1 MTDAYRT
8 DTPSSGATPTGTADA
23 VKGEAVNVK
32 DQVVDSGKN
41 VAATAKDE
49 AAGVLQE
56 ARSQASD
63 LFGQVTSELREQAA
77 TQQTRAAAGLKTLGD
92 DLHQMSQASSGGLA
106 AELVSQA
113 SSRAGSV
120 STWLDGHDPESL
132 LHEVKNFARRRPGTF
147 IAVAAVVGLLAGR
160 ITRSAV
166 GNAADAKD
174 AAGRA
179 PAYKPAT
186 APSVHAETY
195 SEPFAVGTAGAVGA
209 PGTTSASG
217 SVGTTGSVGVT
228 GSGTDLDAD
237 VHATPGGPAAG
248 APTTTPVYSA
258 LTGDG
263 TRTGPDDDSMRAFG
277 DDATAERDETS
288 NEFGAGNAQRSWGDG
303 N

>member
-1 MTDAYRT
+1 M
-8 DTPSSGATPTGTADA
+8 
-23 VKGEAVNVK
+23 NVK

-56 ARSQASD
+56 AKSQASD

-77 TQQTRAAAGLKTLGD
+77 TQQTRAAAGLKSLGD
-92 DLHQMSQASSGGLA
+92 DLDQMSQASSGGLA

-113 SSRAGSV
+113 SSRAGSI

-132 LHEVKNFARRRPGTF
+132 LDEVKNFARRRPGTF

-174 AAGRA
+174 AAAQA
-179 PAYKPAT
+179 PAYKPAA
-186 APSVHAETY
+186 APSVRAETY
-195 SEPFAVGTAGAVGA
+195 TEPFVAVGA
-209 PGTTSASG
+209 AGT
-217 SVGTTGSVGVT
+217 VGTTGT
-228 GSGTDLDAD
+228 ATDTQTDLDAD
-237 VHATPGGPAAG
+237 VYATPGGPAAG

-263 TRTGPDDDSMRAFG
+263 TRTGPDDDTARAFG

>member
-8 DTPSSGATPTGTADA
+8 DTPSSGGTSTGTADA

-56 ARSQASD
+56 AKSQASD

-77 TQQTRAAAGLKTLGD
+77 TQQTRAAAGLKSLGD
-92 DLHQMSQASSGGLA
+92 DLDQMSQASSGGLA

-113 SSRAGSV
+113 SSRAGSI
-120 STWLDGHDPESL
+120 STWLDGHDPESV

-166 GNAADAKD
+166 GNAADAKE
-174 AAGRA
+174 AAAKA
-179 PAYKPAT
+179 PTYKPAV

-195 SEPFAVGTAGAVGA
+195 TEPFVA
-209 PGTTSASG
+209 
-217 SVGTTGSVGVT
+217 VGTTGTAT
-228 GSGTDLDAD
+228 GSQTDLDSD
-237 VHATPGGPAAG
+237 VYSTPGGPAAG

-263 TRTGPDDDSMRAFG
+263 TRTGPDDDTAPAFG
-277 DDATAERDETS
+277 DDATAERDGTS
-288 NEFGAGNAQRSWGDG
+288 NEFGAGNAQRTWGDG